1 MISTRATG
9 CVLLFATALPAVAG
23 AGTEDRYHQFDDA
36 ELQAGRVLW
45 VENCMTCHGYGIAGA
60 PDPNKAK
67 AWRHR
72 LEKPRETL
80 YDHALNGF
88 FGPDGTM
95 MPARGGNDE
104 LTDAEVKLAVDY
116 MAAVAQR
123 ANDLDQ
129 PAKPEAGMHA
139 TSTQNRLKPTPSVS
153 TTEED

>member
-1 MISTRATG
+1 MGTG
-9 CVLLFATALPAVAG
+9 AVHRCRLVLLAAALPAAAG
-23 AGTEDRYHQFDDA
+23 AGTGDRYPAFTDA
-36 ELQAGRVLW
+36 HLAAGRVIW
-45 VENCMTCHGYGIAGA
+45 VDNCMTCHGYGIAGA

-67 AWRHR
+67 AWAHR

-95 MPARGGNDE
+95 MPARGGHED

-123 ANDLDQ
+123 ANELARSAATTEATQ
-129 PAKPEAGMHA
+129 ATPGASKPE
-139 TSTQNRLKPTPSVS
+139 
-153 TTEED
+153 EE

>member
-1 MISTRATG
+1 MASRLATAS
-9 CVLLFATALPAVAG
+9 VLLLAATLPAAAG
-23 AGTEDRYHQFDDA
+23 AGTEDRYHQFEDA
-36 ELQAGRVLW
+36 KLQAGRAIW
-45 VENCMTCHGYGIAGA
+45 VANCMTCHGYGIAGA

-72 LEKPRETL
+72 LEKSRETL

-123 ANDLDQ
+123 ANELDQ
-129 PAKPEAGMHA
+129 AAKPESGLHA
-139 TSTQNRLKPTPSVS
+139 TSTQNLLTPTPTASA
-153 TTEED
+153 TEED